1 MRPLARTPATAHT
14 GISTSIHSG
23 DWPQRSIEMSQIKG
37 APARA
42 QVNRTIKG
50 TQVFWHDLFKSNVQK
65 MIKCIF
71 NRSDEKG
78 VGQQKEEDLKLVEH
92 VHFFHSHDSQGRAQ
106 TTCVSVGGHYHKI
119 ITHDN
124 KGNPLVDA
132 HGRPRVEC
140 GPPLRKVKV
149 KRGKKMVSVEE
160 PVTFGMEDGKMV
172 ADKHTHDF
180 SYIDSQELSPDKM
193 EQLKRGNAKGILA
206 AFDGAPQLKG
216 TEPVQTNDKDTAT
229 IS

>member
-1 MRPLARTPATAHT
+1 
-14 GISTSIHSG
+14 
-23 DWPQRSIEMSQIKG
+23 MSQVKG
-37 APARA
+37 APARV
-42 QVNRTIKG
+42 QVNRTLKG

-71 NRSDEKG
+71 ARTDDKG
-78 VGQQKEEDLKLVEH
+78 VGMQKEEDLKQVEH
-92 VHFFHSHDSQGRAQ
+92 VHFYHSHDSQGRPQ

-119 ITHDN
+119 TTHDD

-132 HGRPRVEC
+132 QGRPRVEC

-160 PVTFGMEDGKMV
+160 PVTFGMEDGQNV
-172 ADKHTHDF
+172 VDKHTHKF
-180 SYIDSQELSPDKM
+180 AYIDSQELSPDKM
-193 EQLKRGNAKGILA
+193 EQLKKGNARGILA

-216 TEPVQTNDKDTAT
+216 SEPPAVDKNDTAS